1 LSLGKRVI
9 FEMRQPILAV
19 LWFLV
24 FGGALPAQEPVELP
38 GGALTLEQCV
48 AFASKNYPAI
58 RASAAE
64 VSAAISGI
72 DLARTT
78 YLPRADLL
86 MQFNRAT
93 RNNVFGLILPNSVIP
108 AISGPVQDVSTSQS
122 TFGSA
127 AGVLF
132 SWEPF
137 DFGLRSAN
145 VRVAEAIEARAR
157 AGQAVAEYEVSLA
170 AINAYLDAVANQR
183 AVEAAAATVERMQVF
198 AGTARVLVESEL
210 RPGAD
215 HSRAI
220 AELARASNEQIR
232 AEQEAAAA
240 LATLAEWMGAAGQ
253 PIQIEP
259 RALLAE
265 PPPEPSAAAALETH
279 PLAEAQQAEIDIV
292 RARRLSAAKEWRPTV
307 ALQSAAYGRGTGA
320 RMDGSFQG
328 GAHGLAPSE
337 GNWAVGFTMRFNVF
351 DYKQSRVREQIEAH
365 HEEARQA
372 ERDRVLQELRGHQA
386 RAQIA
391 VNAARRIAENTPRE
405 LEAARTLEAQAQSR
419 YRAGLGAVVEVAEAQ
434 RLLRQAEVEN
444 ALARLGVWR
453 ALFALA
459 AAQGEIDRLLARSS
473 Q

>member
-1 LSLGKRVI
+1 
-9 FEMRQPILAV
+9 MRQRILAA

-24 FGGALPAQEPVELP
+24 FGGALPAQEPAKLP
-38 GGALTLEQCV
+38 GSALTLEQCV
-48 AFASKNYPAI
+48 TFASSNYPAV

-64 VSAAISGI
+64 VSAASSGI

-93 RNNVFGLILPNSVIP
+93 RNNVFGLILPNPVIP
-108 AISGPVQDVSTSQS
+108 AISGPVQDASTSES

-145 VRVAEAIEARAR
+145 VRVAEAMEARAK
-157 AGQAVAEYEVSLA
+157 AGQAVAEYEVSLG
-170 AINAYLDAVANQR
+170 AINAYLDAVANQQ

-198 AGTARVLVESEL
+198 ADTARVLVESEL

-220 AELARASNEQIR
+220 AELARARNEQIR

-240 LATLAEWMGAAGQ
+240 LATLAEWMGVAGQ
-253 PIQIEP
+253 SVQIEP

-265 PPPEPSAAAALETH
+265 PPPEANAQAALETH
-279 PLAEAQQAEIDIV
+279 PLAEAQRAEVDIAH
-292 RARRLSAAKEWRPTV
+292 ARRLSAAKEWRPTV

-320 RMDGSFQG
+320 RTDGSFRG

-337 GNWAVGFTMRFNVF
+337 GNWAVGFSVRFNPF

-372 ERDRVLQELRGHQA
+372 ERDRVLQELKGHQA
-386 RAQIA
+386 RAQIV

-405 LEAARTLEAQAQSR
+405 LEAARTLEAQAQAR

-459 AAQGEIDRLLARSS
+459 AAQGEIDELLALSS
-473 Q
+473 R